1 MLVLPRPDGTVA
13 WDSSNGG
20 RGDKIHR
27 VNVIGCKREREGVLR
42 MVPDSAS
49 TVKFGE
55 KNLIYKIRIYFW
67 NVFSAYTE
75 LDHI

>member
-1 MLVLPRPDGTVA
+1 MWVLPRPDGTVA

-20 RGDKIHR
+20 RGEKIHW
-27 VNVIGCKREREGVLR
+27 VNVTGCKRDGEGVLR
-42 MVPDSAS
+42 LVPDSAS

-55 KNLIYKIRIYFW
+55 KNVIYKIHIYFW

-75 LDHI
+75 LGHT